1 MAEKEMLVDR
11 EDDSRFAL
19 NYNKQT
25 TENLFRLA
33 RAGRLLGKGEK
44 LNSCT
49 ESKYIAYYEAKP
61 EQDKSMPDDSMPDDS
76 MPDEPMPDEPMPDEP
91 MPDELMPDETGEEGK
106 SGRRRKKPNRRKRT
120 ERKKDKKLKADF
132 VVHDGTKLIDF
143 RLSTGK

>member
-11 EDDSRFAL
+11 EDHSRFAL

-49 ESKYIAYYEAKP
+49 ESEYIAYYEAKP
-61 EQDKSMPDDSMPDDS
+61 DQDKSMPDDS

-106 SGRRRKKPNRRKRT
+106 SGRRKKKPSRRKIT
-120 ERKKDKKLKADF
+120 ERKKGKKLKADF

-143 RLSTGK
+143 RLSTGE

>member
-25 TENLFRLA
+25 TETLFRLA
-33 RAGRLLGKGEK
+33 RAGRLFGKGEK

-49 ESKYIAYYEAKP
+49 ESEYIAYYEAKP
-61 EQDKSMPDDSMPDDS
+61 EQDKSMPDDSMPD
-76 MPDEPMPDEPMPDEP
+76 EP
-91 MPDELMPDETGEEGK
+91 MPDELMLDELMLDELMPDETREEGK

-120 ERKKDKKLKADF
+120 ERKKGKKLKADF
-132 VVHDGTKLIDF
+132 VVRDGTKLIDF

>member
-49 ESKYIAYYEAKP
+49 ESEYIAYYEAKP

-76 MPDEPMPDEPMPDEP
+76 MPDEPMPDEP

>member
-49 ESKYIAYYEAKP
+49 ESEYIAYYEAKP

-76 MPDEPMPDEPMPDEP
+76 

>member
-49 ESKYIAYYEAKP
+49 ESEYKTYYEAKP
-61 EQDKSMPDDSMPDDS
+61 EQDKSMPDDS
-76 MPDEPMPDEPMPDEP
+76 MPDEPMPDEPMPDEL
-91 MPDELMPDETGEEGK
+91 MLDELMPDETGEEGK

-120 ERKKDKKLKADF
+120 ERKKGKKLKADF